1 MNINFLTIND
11 GLIASFFD
19 YLKREDMGKPAQPH
33 LIVGGSGS
41 GKTFL
46 LRKLSVMIEER
57 LGASL
62 RPVSIE
68 GKMLFST
75 DDIWRYCASC
85 LQIHG
90 GSAAFEDI
98 LSWQKEHSCRV
109 VLLVDNMQYYFNRT
123 EGSEHFSLRG
133 KLNRPGAP
141 VIMAT
146 SDKVLPAFTDYN
158 AAFFDGFKI
167 SYIRPLEMS
176 DVQAVVAQGTDMGR
190 LEKLLSC
197 LPRTP
202 RSLLVV
208 MGILSVSNDSR
219 TDVALLR
226 DWISPYCQARYD
238 ECVGQVQKI
247 LSALAQM
254 EDGGTLQD
262 IREMTGDDNG
272 RLSPY
277 LKLMADKG
285 LVDKEAKVVR
295 GGRYTIADP
304 LLKLWLR
311 EGRL

>member
-19 YLKREDMGKPAQPH
+19 YLKREDVGKSAQPH

-62 RPVSIE
+62 RPVLIE

-75 DDIWRYCASC
+75 DDIWRHCASC
-85 LQIHG
+85 LQIRG

-133 KLNRPGAP
+133 KLNRPGTP

-190 LEKLLSC
+190 LEKLLSF

-219 TDVALLR
+219 TDAALLR

-277 LKLMADKG
+277 LKLMVDKG

>member
-19 YLKREDMGKPAQPH
+19 YLKREDVGKPAQPH

-62 RPVSIE
+62 RPVPIE

-85 LQIHG
+85 LHIHG

-167 SYIRPLEMS
+167 SYIRPLAMS
-176 DVQAVVAQGTDMGR
+176 DVQAVVARGTDMGR
-190 LEKLLSC
+190 LEKLLSF

-202 RSLLVV
+202 RSLLVA

-219 TDVALLR
+219 TDAALLR

-262 IREMTGDDNG
+262 IRERTGDDNG

-285 LVDKEAKVVR
+285 LVGKEAKVVR

-311 EGRL
+311 EGNL

>member
-1 MNINFLTIND
+1 
-11 GLIASFFD
+11 
-19 YLKREDMGKPAQPH
+19 
-33 LIVGGSGS
+33 
-41 GKTFL
+41 
-46 LRKLSVMIEER
+46 MIEER

-62 RPVSIE
+62 RPVLIE

-75 DDIWRYCASC
+75 DDIWRHCASC

-146 SDKVLPAFTDYN
+146 SDKVLSAFTDYN

-167 SYIRPLEMS
+167 SYMSPLAMS
-176 DVQAVVAQGTDMGR
+176 DVQAAVPRGTDMGR

-202 RSLLVV
+202 RSLVV
-208 MGILSVSNDSR
+208 AMGILSVSNDSR
-219 TDVALLR
+219 TDAALLR

-262 IREMTGDDNG
+262 IRERTGDDNG

-277 LKLMADKG
+277 LKLMVDKG

>member
-19 YLKREDMGKPAQPH
+19 YLKREDVGKSAQPH

-62 RPVSIE
+62 RPVLIE

-75 DDIWRYCASC
+75 DDIWRHCASC

-176 DVQAVVAQGTDMGR
+176 DVQAVVARGTNMGR

-197 LPRTP
+197 LPQTP
-202 RSLLVV
+202 RSLLVA

-219 TDVALLR
+219 TDAALLR

-277 LKLMADKG
+277 LKLMVDKG

>member
-19 YLKREDMGKPAQPH
+19 YLKREDVGKPAQPH

-46 LRKLSVMIEER
+46 LRKLSVMIEEE

-75 DDIWRYCASC
+75 DDIWRHCASC
-85 LQIHG
+85 LQIRG

-98 LSWQKEHSCRV
+98 LTWQKEHSCRV

-123 EGSEHFSLRG
+123 KGSEHFSLRG

-167 SYIRPLEMS
+167 SYIRPLAMS
-176 DVQAVVAQGTDMGR
+176 DVQAVVARGTDMGR
-190 LEKLLSC
+190 LEKLLSF

-285 LVDKEAKVVR
+285 LVGKEAKVVR

-311 EGRL
+311 EGNL

>member
-1 MNINFLTIND
+1 MNVNFLTIND

-19 YLKREDMGKPAQPH
+19 YLKREDVGKPAQPH

-62 RPVSIE
+62 RPVPIE

-176 DVQAVVAQGTDMGR
+176 DVQAVVAQGTCLVCPERRAPCWSSWGFFRFQMIPGR
-190 LEKLLSC
+190 MPHS
-197 LPRTP
+197 
-202 RSLLVV
+202 
-208 MGILSVSNDSR
+208 
-219 TDVALLR
+219 
-226 DWISPYCQARYD
+226 
-238 ECVGQVQKI
+238 
-247 LSALAQM
+247 
-254 EDGGTLQD
+254 
-262 IREMTGDDNG
+262 
-272 RLSPY
+272 
-277 LKLMADKG
+277 
-285 LVDKEAKVVR
+285 
-295 GGRYTIADP
+295 
-304 LLKLWLR
+304 
-311 EGRL
+311 